1 MISHGYVAVLAEPHA
16 DDSIRKILESW
27 LARFEKVEQVV
38 PGVQAGNTTT
48 AIQQPLD
55 LIPADHL
62 QFRVIQGGDFAW
74 AYLTR
79 GRRVIET
86 TGLPQEKIA
95 LCLDILL
102 ELPGVTEIVDQHDD
116 RRLDELERDG
126 LM

>member
-1 MISHGYVAVLAEPHA
+1 MISRGYVAVLAHPHT
-16 DDSIRKILESW
+16 DDSIQEILDSW
-27 LARFEKVEQVV
+27 MSRFERVEQVV
-38 PGVQAGNTTT
+38 PGTQAGNTTIT
-48 AIQQPLD
+48 LANSGEL
-55 LIPADHL
+55 LKADHL
-62 QFRVIQGGDFAW
+62 QFRVIQGQDFSW

-86 TGLPQEKIA
+86 TGLPNEKIA

-102 ELPGVTEIVDQHDD
+102 ELTGVTEIVDQHDD

>member
-1 MISHGYVAVLAEPHA
+1 MISQGYVAVFAEPHT
-16 DDSIRKILESW
+16 DELIRKILESW
-27 LARFEKVEQVV
+27 LDRFERVEEVV
-38 PGVQAGNTTT
+38 PGLQAGNTTT
-48 AIQQPLD
+48 AIQKPQD
-55 LIPADHL
+55 LLPSDHL
-62 QFRVIQGGDFAW
+62 QFRVIQGDDFAW

-86 TGLPQEKIA
+86 TGLPHEKIS

>member
-1 MISHGYVAVLAEPHA
+1 MISHGYVAVFAEPHSV
-16 DDSIRKILESW
+16 DSIRKILESW

-48 AIQQPLD
+48 AIQQPQD

>member
-1 MISHGYVAVLAEPHA
+1 M
-16 DDSIRKILESW
+16 
-27 LARFEKVEQVV
+27 FEKVEQVC
-38 PGVQAGNTTT
+38 PG
-48 AIQQPLD
+48 
-55 LIPADHL
+55 IPAGYSTITLTSVDELLKSDHL
-62 QFRVIQGGDFAW
+62 QFRILQGDDFVW

-86 TGLPQEKIA
+86 TGLPNEKIA

-102 ELPGVTEIVDQHDD
+102 ELPGITEIVDQADD

>member
-1 MISHGYVAVLAEPHA
+1 MISRGYVAIFSEPHTDA
-16 DDSIRKILESW
+16 TIRLILQSW
-27 LARFEKVEQVV
+27 LDRFERVEQVI
-38 PGVQAGNTTT
+38 PGAQAGNSTVTL
-48 AIQQPLD
+48 ASPQELLPS
-55 LIPADHL
+55 DHL
-62 QFRVIQGGDFAW
+62 QFRILLGGDFTW

-86 TGLPQEKIA
+86 TGLPSEKIA

-102 ELPGVTEIVDQHDD
+102 ELNGITEIVDQSGD

>member
-1 MISHGYVAVLAEPHA
+1 MISRGYVAVFTETHT
-16 DDSIRKILESW
+16 DTSIRKILESW
-27 LARFEKVEQVV
+27 LARFEKIEQVV
-38 PGVQAGNTTT
+38 PGVRAGNTTT
-48 AIQQPLD
+48 AIQKPED

-79 GRRVIET
+79 GRLVIET
-86 TGLPQEKIA
+86 TGMPNEKIS

-102 ELPGVTEIVDQHDD
+102 ELPGVQEIVDQHDD

>member
-1 MISHGYVAVLAEPHA
+1 MISRGYVAVFAEGHT
-16 DDSIRKILESW
+16 DDSIGKILESW
-27 LARFEKVEQVV
+27 LGRFEKVEQVV
-38 PGVQAGNTTT
+38 PGVQAGNTTV
-48 AIQQPLD
+48 AIQKPQD
-55 LIPADHL
+55 FIPANHL

-79 GRRVIET
+79 DRRVIET
-86 TGLPQEKIA
+86 TGLPAEKIS

>member
-1 MISHGYVAVLAEPHA
+1 MISRGYVAVFALAHSDESILGIL
-16 DDSIRKILESW
+16 DSWMS
-27 LARFEKVEQVV
+27 RFQRVEQVV
-38 PGVQAGNTTT
+38 PGTQAGNTTIT
-48 AIQQPLD
+48 LANAGEL
-55 LIPADHL
+55 LKADHL
-62 QFRVIQGGDFAW
+62 QFRVIQGDDFAW

-86 TGLPQEKIA
+86 TGLPHEKIA

-102 ELPGVTEIVDQHDD
+102 ELPGITEIVDQHDD

>member
-1 MISHGYVAVLAEPHA
+1 MS
-16 DDSIRKILESW
+16 
-27 LARFEKVEQVV
+27 RFQRVEQVV
-38 PGVQAGNTTT
+38 PGTQAGNTTIT
-48 AIQQPLD
+48 LANSGEL
-55 LIPADHL
+55 LKADHL
-62 QFRVIQGGDFAW
+62 QFRVIQGDDFAW

-86 TGLPQEKIA
+86 TGLPHEKIA

-102 ELPGVTEIVDQHDD
+102 ELPGITEIVDQHDD

>member
-1 MISHGYVAVLAEPHA
+1 MISRGYVAIFAESHTE
-16 DDSIRKILESW
+16 DTIRIFLDSW
-27 LARFEKVEQVV
+27 LARFERVEQVI
-38 PGVQAGNTTT
+38 PGIQAGNTTT
-48 AIQQPLD
+48 PLQSPKD
-55 LIPADHL
+55 FSPSDHL
-62 QFRVIQGGDFAW
+62 QFRVLLGGDFAW

-86 TGLPQEKIA
+86 TGLPNEKIS

>member
-1 MISHGYVAVLAEPHA
+1 MISRGYVAVFAEPHT
-16 DDSIRKILESW
+16 DESIRKILESW
-27 LARFEKVEQVV
+27 LDRFERVEEVV
-38 PGVQAGNTTT
+38 PGLQAGNTTT
-48 AIQQPLD
+48 AIQKPQD
-55 LIPADHL
+55 LIPSDHL
-62 QFRVIQGGDFAW
+62 QFRVISGEDFAW

-86 TGLPQEKIA
+86 TGLPHEKIA
-95 LCLDILL
+95 LSLDILL

>member
-1 MISHGYVAVLAEPHA
+1 MISHGYVAVFAEPHT
-16 DDSIRKILESW
+16 DDSIPKFLESW
-27 LARFEKVEQVV
+27 LARFEKVEQVI

-48 AIQQPLD
+48 AIQHSQD

-126 LM
+126 LV

>member
-1 MISHGYVAVLAEPHA
+1 MISRGYVAVLTEPHSDA
-16 DDSIRKILESW
+16 SIHIIVQSW
-27 LARFEKVEQVV
+27 LDRFEKVEQVC
-38 PGVQAGNTTT
+38 PGIQAGNSTITLT
-48 AIQQPLD
+48 SVDEL
-55 LIPADHL
+55 LKSDHL
-62 QFRVIQGGDFAW
+62 QFRILQGDDFVW

-86 TGLPQEKIA
+86 TGLPNEKIA

-102 ELPGVTEIVDQHDD
+102 ELPGITEIVDQADD

>member
-1 MISHGYVAVLAEPHA
+1 MISRGYVAIFAESHTE
-16 DDSIRKILESW
+16 DTIRIFLDSW
-27 LARFEKVEQVV
+27 LARFERVEQVI
-38 PGVQAGNTTT
+38 PGIQAGNTTT
-48 AIQQPLD
+48 PLQSPQD
-55 LIPADHL
+55 FIPSDHL
-62 QFRVIQGGDFAW
+62 QFRVLLGGDFAW

-86 TGLPQEKIA
+86 TGLPNEKIS

-102 ELPGVTEIVDQHDD
+102 ELPGVTEIVDQHDY

>member
-1 MISHGYVAVLAEPHA
+1 MISRGYVAVFAEPHA
-16 DDSIRKILESW
+16 DGSIRKILESW
-27 LARFEKVEQVV
+27 LDRFEKVEQVI
-38 PGVQAGNTTT
+38 PGIQAGNTTT
-48 AIQQPLD
+48 NIQKAED
-55 LIPADHL
+55 FIPSDHL

-86 TGLPQEKIA
+86 TGMPHEKIS

-102 ELPGVTEIVDQHDD
+102 ELAGVTEIVDQHDD

>member
-1 MISHGYVAVLAEPHA
+1 MISRGYVAVFSQAHTDA
-16 DDSIRKILESW
+16 SIRVILDSW
-27 LARFEKVEQVV
+27 LSRFERVEQVV
-38 PGVQAGNTTT
+38 PGTQAGNTTIT
-48 AIQQPLD
+48 LANSNEL
-55 LIPADHL
+55 LKSDHL
-62 QFRVIQGGDFAW
+62 QFRIIQGQDFAW

-86 TGLPQEKIA
+86 TGLPNEKIA

>member
-1 MISHGYVAVLAEPHA
+1 MISRGYVAVFTEPHT
-16 DDSIRKILESW
+16 DDSIRNILESW

-38 PGVQAGNTTT
+38 PGIQAGNTTT
-48 AIQQPLD
+48 AIQSPQD
-55 LIPADHL
+55 HIPSDHL
-62 QFRVIQGGDFAW
+62 QFRVIQGQDFAW

-79 GRRVIET
+79 SRRVIET
-86 TGLPQEKIA
+86 TGLPQEKIS

-102 ELPGVTEIVDQHDD
+102 ELPGVSEIVDQHDD

>member
-1 MISHGYVAVLAEPHA
+1 MISRGYVAVFAHPHT
-16 DDSIRKILESW
+16 DDSIQEILDSW
-27 LARFEKVEQVV
+27 MSRFERVEQVV
-38 PGVQAGNTTT
+38 PGTQAGNTTIT
-48 AIQQPLD
+48 LANSGEL
-55 LIPADHL
+55 LKADHL
-62 QFRVIQGGDFAW
+62 QFRVILGQDFAW

-86 TGLPQEKIA
+86 TGLPNERIA

-102 ELPGVTEIVDQHDD
+102 EITGVTEIVDQHDD

>member
-1 MISHGYVAVLAEPHA
+1 MISRGYVAVFAEAHTDA
-16 DDSIRKILESW
+16 SIRGILDSW
-27 LARFEKVEQVV
+27 FSRFERVEQVV
-38 PGVQAGNTTT
+38 PGTQAGNTTIT
-48 AIQQPLD
+48 LAGPEEL
-55 LIPADHL
+55 LKSDHL
-62 QFRVIQGGDFAW
+62 QFRVIQGEDFAW

-86 TGLPQEKIA
+86 TGLPNEKIA

-116 RRLDELERDG
+116 RRLDALERDG

>member
-1 MISHGYVAVLAEPHA
+1 MISRGYVAVFVEAHTDA
-16 DDSIRKILESW
+16 SIRNFLESW
-27 LARFEKVEQVV
+27 LARFEKIEQVV

-48 AIQQPLD
+48 AIQKPQD

-79 GRRVIET
+79 GRLVIET
-86 TGLPQEKIA
+86 TGMPNEKIS

>member
-1 MISHGYVAVLAEPHA
+1 MISRGYVAVFALAHSDESILGIL
-16 DDSIRKILESW
+16 DSWMS
-27 LARFEKVEQVV
+27 RFQRVEQVV
-38 PGVQAGNTTT
+38 PGTQAGNTTIT
-48 AIQQPLD
+48 LANSAEL
-55 LIPADHL
+55 LKADHL
-62 QFRVIQGGDFAW
+62 QFRVIQGDDFAW

-86 TGLPQEKIA
+86 TGLPHEKIA

-102 ELPGVTEIVDQHDD
+102 ELPGITEIVDQHDD

>member
-1 MISHGYVAVLAEPHA
+1 MISRGYVAVFAQPHT
-16 DDSIRKILESW
+16 DDSIQGILDSW
-27 LARFEKVEQVV
+27 MSRFERVEQVV
-38 PGVQAGNTTT
+38 PGTQAGNTTIT
-48 AIQQPLD
+48 LANSGEL
-55 LIPADHL
+55 LKADHL
-62 QFRVIQGGDFAW
+62 QFRVIQGSDFSW

-86 TGLPQEKIA
+86 TGLPHEKIA

-102 ELPGVTEIVDQHDD
+102 ELAGVTEIVDQHDD

>member
-1 MISHGYVAVLAEPHA
+1 MISRGYVAVFALAHSDE
-16 DDSIRKILESW
+16 SILGILDTWMS
-27 LARFEKVEQVV
+27 RFQRVEQVV
-38 PGVQAGNTTT
+38 PGTQAGNTTIT
-48 AIQQPLD
+48 LANSGEL
-55 LIPADHL
+55 LKADHL
-62 QFRVIQGGDFAW
+62 QFRVIQGDDFAW

-86 TGLPQEKIA
+86 TGLPHEKIA

-102 ELPGVTEIVDQHDD
+102 ELPGITEIVDQHDD